1 MDNVTINV
9 LDSKGNVVMLTV
21 SKDIAERMQNDQL
34 FLSSVM
40 EQVSAVE
47 TKALLSGPASAAKLL
62 QPPIPCLT
70 RSPVPLN
77 LSFVKPS
84 TSQCPTRPP
93 VPPSTSQ
100 CPTRPPVPPSTSQ
113 CLTRPPVPPSTS
125 QCLTRPP
132 VPPSTSQCLTR
143 PPVPPSTSQCLTRPP
158 VPPSTSQCLTRP
170 PVPPSTSQCLT
181 RPPVPPSTSQ
191 CPTRPPVLLT
201 STVKYP
207 PPATLQPGAMCGN
220 PSESIQP
227 SSPSFQSDRHESQ
240 EITHQMTL
248 FLLDLT
254 KTHQQ
259 LYFRNKMAFYKKLQ
273 NSFSQKGYN
282 LSSEKIRKKLANMLT
297 TYKRVKDRRRATG
310 EGKITWEYYTLMD
323 ELFGSS
329 GIGTALPGTIHSTP
343 LGLEETSSKSRPTS
357 SSQDQPAGA
366 SIDEQSGT
374 STIPNTS
381 RQRRSQQP
389 LQFLEAYE
397 EHAERRTAVLESLV
411 RPDLERWRR
420 LKERRRRS
428 FEKKMLTS
436 LGTIVEELKKMGKRQ
451 EQIMHLLQNPHERQ

>member
-1 MDNVTINV
+1 M
-9 LDSKGNVVMLTV
+9 
-21 SKDIAERMQNDQL
+21 

-62 QPPIPCLT
+62 QPPISCLT

-84 TSQCPTRPP
+84 SSQCPTRPP
-93 VPPSTSQ
+93 VPPSSSQ
-100 CPTRPPVPPSTSQ
+100 CPTRPPVPPSS
-113 CLTRPPVPPSTS
+113 
-125 QCLTRPP
+125 
-132 VPPSTSQCLTR
+132 
-143 PPVPPSTSQCLTRPP
+143 
-158 VPPSTSQCLTRP
+158 
-170 PVPPSTSQCLT
+170 
-181 RPPVPPSTSQ
+181 SQ
-191 CPTRPPVLLT
+191 CPTRPPVPPSSSQCPTRPPVPPSSSQCPTRPPVPPSSSQCPTRPPVPPSSSQCPTRPPVPPSSSQCPTRPPVPPSSSQCPTRPPVPPSSSQCPTRPPVQLT

-259 LYFRNKMAFYKKLQ
+259 LYFRNKMAFYKKMQ

-329 GIGTALPGTIHSTP
+329 GIGTAPPGTIHSTP

-357 SSQDQPAGA
+357 SSQDQPASA
-366 SIDEQSGT
+366 SIDEQPGT
-374 STIPNTS
+374 STIPNTNITN
-381 RQRRSQQP
+381 RQRRSQP

-451 EQIMHLLQNPHERQ
+451 EQIMHLLQNP

>member
-1 MDNVTINV
+1 M
-9 LDSKGNVVMLTV
+9 
-21 SKDIAERMQNDQL
+21 

-47 TKALLSGPASAAKLL
+47 TKALLSGPACAAKLL

-70 RSPVPLN
+70 TSTRSLVPLN
-77 LSFVKPS
+77 LSFVKPPS
-84 TSQCPTRPP
+84 TSQYPITTTRPP
-93 VPPSTSQ
+93 VPP
-100 CPTRPPVPPSTSQ
+100 PPSTSQ
-113 CLTRPPVPPSTS
+113 YPITT
-125 QCLTRPP
+125 
-132 VPPSTSQCLTR
+132 
-143 PPVPPSTSQCLTRPP
+143 
-158 VPPSTSQCLTRP
+158 
-170 PVPPSTSQCLT
+170 
-181 RPPVPPSTSQ
+181 
-191 CPTRPPVLLT
+191 TRPPVLLT
-201 STVKYP
+201 STVKDP
-207 PPATLQPGAMCGN
+207 PPATLQPGAVCGN
-220 PSESIQP
+220 PSASIQP

-259 LYFRNKMAFYKKLQ
+259 LYFRNKMAFYKKIQ

-329 GIGTALPGTIHSTP
+329 GIGTAPLGTIHSTP
-343 LGLEETSSKSRPTS
+343 LGLEETSTQSMPTTS
-357 SSQDQPAGA
+357 SLQDQPAGA
-366 SIDEQSGT
+366 SMDEQPGT
-374 STIPNTS
+374 STIPNTNVTS
-381 RQRRSQQP
+381 RQRRPQP

-411 RPDLERWRR
+411 RPDLERWWR

-428 FEKKMLTS
+428 FEKKMVTS

-451 EQIMHLLQNPHERQ
+451 EQIMHLLQNPHEPQ